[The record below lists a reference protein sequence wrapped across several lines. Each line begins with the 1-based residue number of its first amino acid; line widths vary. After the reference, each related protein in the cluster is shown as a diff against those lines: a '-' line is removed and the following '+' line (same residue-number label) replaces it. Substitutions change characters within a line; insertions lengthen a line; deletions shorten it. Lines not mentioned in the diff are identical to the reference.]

1 MSISGRW
8 MLLCQERII
17 VCICTTAQRHPTQ
30 VYLCDCCYEF
40 CRNRIR
46 MGLCVPLVHVTI
58 ILLTKWSCCA
68 QCTGVSA
75 SVLSALGSDLL
86 CSVHWGQSQCA
97 QCIGVRASVL
107 SALESE
113 PVCSMHWGQSQC
125 AQCIGIRAS
134 VLGALGSEPVC
145 SVHWGQSQ
153 CAQHIGVRA
162 MG

>member
-17 VCICTTAQRHPTQ
+17 VSICTTAQRHPTQ

-75 SVLSALGSDLL
+75 LGSEPV
-86 CSVHWGQSQCA
+86 CSVHWGQICCA
-97 QCIGVRASVL
+97 LCTGVRASVL

-113 PVCSMHWGQSQC
+113 PVCSMH
-125 AQCIGIRAS
+125 
-134 VLGALGSEPVC
+134 LGSEPVC
-145 SVHWGQSQ
+145 SVHWDQSQ
-153 CAQHIGVRA
+153 CAQCIGVRA
-162 MG
+162 SVLSTLGSEPWADTEVC

>member
-17 VCICTTAQRHPTQ
+17 VSICTTAQRHPTQ

-68 QCTGVSA
+68 LCT
-75 SVLSALGSDLL
+75 
-86 CSVHWGQSQCA
+86 
-97 QCIGVRASVL
+97 GVRASVL

-113 PVCSMHWGQSQC
+113 PVCSMH
-125 AQCIGIRAS
+125 
-134 VLGALGSEPVC
+134 LGSEPVC
-145 SVHWGQSQ
+145 SVHWDQSQ
-153 CAQHIGVRA
+153 CARCIGVRA
-162 MG
+162 SVLSALGSEPVCSAHWGQSHGLTQKFVE